1 MINQVK
7 SLVKKIGKK
16 DGSPL
21 INRLISEVNAEYY
34 LAYKKSVLDYILKDK
49 SEMVRTG
56 INLVFTTVGEWGKPN
71 IHRNT
76 IPANPEIN
84 LKQLKRN
91 LELNH
96 ILYP

>member
-1 MINQVK
+1 MK

-21 INRLISEVNAEYY
+21 INSLMAEVNKEYY

-49 SEMVRTG
+49 SEMFRTG
-56 INLVFTTVGEWGKPN
+56 INLIFSKVGEWGKPVHTKSMVLASSN
-71 IHRNT
+71 
-76 IPANPEIN
+76 IN

-91 LELNH
+91 L
-96 ILYP
+96 

>member
-1 MINQVK
+1 VK

-21 INRLISEVNAEYY
+21 INNLMVEVNKEYY

-49 SEMVRTG
+49 SEMFRTG
-56 INLVFTTVGEWGKPN
+56 INLIFSTVSEWGKPV
-71 IHRNT
+71 HSQSMVF
-76 IPANPEIN
+76 ASSEIN

-91 LELNH
+91 L
-96 ILYP
+96 